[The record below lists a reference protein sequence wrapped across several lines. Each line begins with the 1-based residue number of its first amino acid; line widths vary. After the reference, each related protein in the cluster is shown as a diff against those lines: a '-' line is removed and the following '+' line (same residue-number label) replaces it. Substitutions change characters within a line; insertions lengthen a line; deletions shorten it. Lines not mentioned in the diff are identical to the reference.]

1 MGLQE
6 YLLWNSFSIWNVL
19 KAKNSHMNTNICQ
32 ADWLDQF
39 YTVVSIYLGIFFEEV
54 KQEM

>member
-1 MGLQE
+1 
-6 YLLWNSFSIWNVL
+6 
-19 KAKNSHMNTNICQ
+19 MNTNICQ